1 MKRFQKC
8 LLIGAIVIGA
18 AGSAAAQ
25 SDKAPDSQNEPAQGR
40 MQERHDGQIRESM
53 AKRAAELHDKLKLTA
68 SQEPAWKS
76 FIAAMTPVQTGKRP
90 DRAELDKLS
99 APERMEKMLDMM
111 KEEEK
116 HMAARLSATKAFYA
130 TLTPEQQKIFND
142 NVGKRHE
149 HRPGR

>member
-18 AGSAAAQ
+18 AASAAAQ
-25 SDKAPDSQNEPAQGR
+25 SDKAPDSQNQPEGQ
-40 MQERHDGQIRESM
+40 MQEHRDGQIRERM

-68 SQEPAWKS
+68 SQEPAWKT
-76 FIAAMTPVQTGKRP
+76 FIAAMTPAQTGKRP
-90 DRAELDKLS
+90 DRAQWEKLS
-99 APERMEKMLDMM
+99 VPERMEKRLDMV

-116 HMAARLSATKAFYA
+116 QMAARLSATKAFYA

-142 NVGKRHE
+142 NVGKGRE
-149 HRPGR
+149 HQHGR